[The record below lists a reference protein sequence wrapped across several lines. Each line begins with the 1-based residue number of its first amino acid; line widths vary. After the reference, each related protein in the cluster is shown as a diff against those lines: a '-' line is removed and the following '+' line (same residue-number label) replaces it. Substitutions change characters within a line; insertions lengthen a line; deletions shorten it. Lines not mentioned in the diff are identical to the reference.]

1 MNGSLSG
8 TVSKALCQGSTFS
21 LACHESEAGSG
32 GCVRGCV
39 RQQVQ
44 LGLPRQEVG
53 RACVSYLIY
62 GRAAGT
68 LPARANEKRKE
79 QEGKGGGQLPLHPKC
94 WDFSGVQFLP
104 RHFVYRFAGD
114 KVKRNGVRA
123 SDKRLYL
130 GSVIF
135 KAAWSH

>member
-1 MNGSLSG
+1 MRSTSEKNRHCTQLFNRLWSI
-8 TVSKALCQGSTFS
+8 TRTAEALCQGSTFS

-79 QEGKGGGQLPLHPKC
+79 QEGKGGGQLPLHPK
-94 WDFSGVQFLP
+94 WKPSGISAVYSFSPDTSFTGFLP
-104 RHFVYRFAGD
+104 IR
-114 KVKRNGVRA
+114 
-123 SDKRLYL
+123 
-130 GSVIF
+130 
-135 KAAWSH
+135 

>member
-1 MNGSLSG
+1 MQGGGGLGGWGGGHGYEGRRLFMNGSLSG
-8 TVSKALCQGSTFS
+8 KVSKAHCQGSTFS

-62 GRAAGT
+62 GKAAGT
-68 LPARANEKRKE
+68 LPVQMKKKRKE
-79 QEGKGGGQLPLHPKC
+79 QEGKGGGQLPLHPKRR
-94 WDFSGVQFLP
+94 P
-104 RHFVYRFAGD
+104 AGTSA
-114 KVKRNGVRA
+114 V
-123 SDKRLYL
+123 
-130 GSVIF
+130 
-135 KAAWSH
+135 

>member
-8 TVSKALCQGSTFS
+8 KVSKAHCQGSTFS

-62 GRAAGT
+62 GKAAGT
-68 LPARANEKRKE
+68 LPVQMKKKGRSRRGRV
-79 QEGKGGGQLPLHPKC
+79 EGSYLCTLNADLRGLRRCRVSPLAVC
-94 WDFSGVQFLP
+94 LQVFW
-104 RHFVYRFAGD
+104 R
-114 KVKRNGVRA
+114 
-123 SDKRLYL
+123 
-130 GSVIF
+130 
-135 KAAWSH
+135 

>member
-1 MNGSLSG
+1 MVVGSDTASATEAGGEKRWLFVNGSLSG
-8 TVSKALCQGSTFS
+8 AMSKALCQGSTFS

-32 GCVRGCV
+32 GCVRGYV

-68 LPARANEKRKE
+68 LPVQMKKRKE

-94 WDFSGVQFLP
+94 RP
-104 RHFVYRFAGD
+104 AGTLA
-114 KVKRNGVRA
+114 V
-123 SDKRLYL
+123 
-130 GSVIF
+130 
-135 KAAWSH
+135 

>member
-79 QEGKGGGQLPLHPKC
+79 QKGKGGGQLPLHPKC
-94 WDFSGVQFLP
+94 RPAGVSAVYSFSP
-104 RHFVYRFAGD
+104 
-114 KVKRNGVRA
+114 
-123 SDKRLYL
+123 ST
-130 GSVIF
+130 SVTGLLAIR
-135 KAAWSH
+135 